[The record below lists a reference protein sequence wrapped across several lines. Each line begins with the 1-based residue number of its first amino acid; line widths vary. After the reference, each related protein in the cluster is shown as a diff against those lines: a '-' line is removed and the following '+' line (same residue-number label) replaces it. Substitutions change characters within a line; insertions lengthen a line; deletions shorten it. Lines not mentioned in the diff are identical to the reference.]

1 MDGPRCWAVRQ
12 EAETAAQELAPER
25 EDELLSRAGDRALE
39 RGRCGACPG
48 LSQYNLVP
56 VLWAGPDSAGRVT
69 GAPPG
74 PFRPAPFGG
83 SLGSRE
89 RAQGSRES
97 LGAGQGSLW
106 RCLGL
111 KPCYRAFKHLWR
123 GEILVHGMLAL

>member
-1 MDGPRCWAVRQ
+1 MSSFPVQVTVLWSGVGVEPVQAC
-12 EAETAAQELAPER
+12 
-25 EDELLSRAGDRALE
+25 LSTILCR
-39 RGRCGACPG
+39 
-48 LSQYNLVP
+48 
-56 VLWAGPDSAGRVT
+56 VLWAGPDSAGSVT

-74 PFRPAPFGG
+74 PFRPAPFGD

-111 KPCYRAFKHLWR
+111 KPCYRAFKDLWR